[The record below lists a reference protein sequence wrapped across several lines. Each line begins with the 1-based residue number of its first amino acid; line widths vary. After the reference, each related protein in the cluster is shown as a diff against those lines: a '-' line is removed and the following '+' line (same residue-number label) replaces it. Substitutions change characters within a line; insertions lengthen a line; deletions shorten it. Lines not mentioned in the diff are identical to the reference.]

1 MRNKII
7 QASYVSLDIICPC
20 NFGITR
26 MIPFDQGLKYGLL
39 PKECIMH
46 LYMLMGYYYIR
57 INF

>member
-26 MIPFDQGLKYGLL
+26 IIPFDQGLKYGMHYASLYVNGVLL
-39 PKECIMH
+39 
-46 LYMLMGYYYIR
+46 YTY
-57 INF
+57 